1 MPRRTHVRARS
12 GLGGPWLATL
22 LFASGCYRGGSADA
36 DADADDDAGSG
47 TDGDTSAETDGDTDA
62 SSCGD
67 EASISPL
74 RRLSEAQYRN
84 TLRDLFAPAGIDVDV
99 EAVDALDRIPAD
111 DAGTTFG
118 ILDARVSDL
127 HARAYYRLA
136 DRLASVGAH
145 EHLAALAGDCALET
159 TPDAAC
165 IDAFLDDFGMRA
177 HRRPLVPEER
187 EHYHALA
194 SAAVD
199 GPDAF
204 RAIVFSLLLT
214 PQFLYHVQVDG
225 DGDDARFDLDAWSLA
240 SRLSFHFWQ
249 TMPDAELF
257 AAAADG
263 SLATEDG
270 YLAQLDRVFADPR
283 TQATV
288 DRFYDEW
295 LQLGWL
301 TQFPATPAFATFVE
315 GTSVGDAEADH
326 LAAAQAE
333 IHALVRHYTFEE
345 DGTLA
350 DLLLSDLS
358 FTTSPHLAAL
368 YGVEPWDGTSELPR
382 MPTGERAGLLTRV
395 AFLLTG
401 DQETHPVHRG
411 AAVQRRILCNE
422 LPQPDPTMLPPGSL
436 DKPPVTDDQTT
447 RERYETK
454 TADAVC
460 AGCHTLINPAGFVL
474 ERYDAL
480 GRYRTEE
487 RVIDEVTGEVIAV
500 LPIDSS
506 AAPNLAGDDAVID
519 SGAALSEQV
528 VASGLAEACFARQYF
543 RATFGRE
550 DAAEDA
556 CALERVEDALVE
568 AGSMREALRSI
579 ALDPV
584 FRSRRV
590 N

>member
-1 MPRRTHVRARS
+1 V
-12 GLGGPWLATL
+12 LAT
-22 LFASGCYRGGSADA
+22 GCYRGDTGHADGEADA
-36 DADADDDAGSG
+36 SAGSG
-47 TDGDTSAETDGDTDA
+47 TDGDTSPDTGGETEGDA
-62 SSCGD
+62 CGG

-84 TLRDLFAPAGIDVDV
+84 TLRDLFAPAGIDVTV

-111 DAGTTFG
+111 DAGSTFG
-118 ILDARVSDL
+118 ILDARVSDQ

-136 DRLASVGAH
+136 DRLAAVTVQDADR
-145 EHLAALAGDCALET
+145 LAAVAGACATAATAE
-159 TPDAAC
+159 AAC
-165 IDAFLDDFGMRA
+165 IDAFLDDFGLRVF
-177 HRRPLVPEER
+177 RRPLTATER
-187 EHYHALA
+187 EQYHAV
-194 SAAVD
+194 AAQEAT
-199 GPDAF
+199 GADAF
-204 RAIVFSLLLT
+204 RALVFSLLLS
-214 PQFLYHVQVDG
+214 PQFLYHVEVDG
-225 DGDDARFDLDAWSLA
+225 EGDDLRFDLDGYALA

-263 SLATEDG
+263 SLLTDDG

-301 TQFPATPAFATFVE
+301 TQFPTTPAFATFAE
-315 GTSVGDAEADH
+315 GTSIGDPEADH

-333 IHALVRHYTFEE
+333 IHELVRWYTFVE

-350 DLLLSDLS
+350 DVLLSDLS
-358 FTTSPHLAAL
+358 LTRSSHLAEL
-368 YGVEPWDGTSELPR
+368 YGVQAWDGTSDPPR
-382 MPTGERAGLLTRV
+382 MPEGERAGLLTRV

-411 AAVQRRILCNE
+411 AAVHRRILCNE
-422 LPQPDPTMLPPGSL
+422 LPQPDPASLPPGSL
-436 DKPPVTDDQTT
+436 DKPPVTEDQTT
-447 RERYETK
+447 RQRYETK
-454 TADAVC
+454 TADEAC
-460 AGCHTLINPAGFVL
+460 AGCHTIINPVGFVL

-480 GRYRTEE
+480 GRHRTEE
-487 RVIDEVTGEVIAV
+487 RIIDEVTGEVLAV

-506 AAPNLAGDDAVID
+506 AAPLLANDEVID
-519 SGAALSEQV
+519 SGLALSEQV
-528 VASGLAEACFARQYF
+528 AASGKAEACFARQYF

-550 DAAEDA
+550 EAIEDS
-556 CALERVEDALVE
+556 CALARVEDALVE
-568 AGSMREALRSI
+568 VGSMREALRSI
-579 ALDPV
+579 ALDPI

-590 N
+590 M

>member
-1 MPRRTHVRARS
+1 MLV
-12 GLGGPWLATL
+12 LAL
-22 LFASGCYRGGSADA
+22 AAAGCYRGNDANADA
-36 DADADDDAGSG
+36 DADASGGSDS
-47 TDGDTSAETDGDTDA
+47 DGDSGSAGEGDTDA
-62 SSCGD
+62 AGCGD

-84 TLRDLFAPAGIDVDV
+84 TLRDLFAPAGIDVDT
-99 EAVDALDRIPAD
+99 DAADDLDRIPAD
-111 DAGTTFG
+111 DAGSTFG
-118 ILDARVSDL
+118 ILDVRVSEL

-136 DRLASVGAH
+136 DQLAGVTVQDPES
-145 EHLAALAGDCALET
+145 LAAVAGECALAAAPE
-159 TPDAAC
+159 AAC

-177 HRRPLVPEER
+177 YRRPLLAVER

-194 SAAVD
+194 AEAAD
-199 GPDAF
+199 GADAF
-204 RAIVFSLLLT
+204 RTLVFSVLLA

-225 DGDDARFDLDAWSLA
+225 EGDDERFDLDGYALA

-263 SLATEDG
+263 SLTTEDG

-301 TQFPATPAFATFVE
+301 TQFPTTPAFATFAE
-315 GTSVGDAEADH
+315 GTSIGDPEADH
-326 LAAAQAE
+326 LAAARAE
-333 IHALVRHYTFEE
+333 IHALVRHYTFTE

-350 DLLLSDLS
+350 DVVLSDLS
-358 FTTSPHLAAL
+358 LTTSPHLAAL
-368 YGVEPWDGTSELPR
+368 YGVEPWDGTSEPPR
-382 MPTGERAGLLTRV
+382 MPAGERAGLLTRV

-411 AAVQRRILCNE
+411 AAVRRRILCDD

-436 DKPPVTDDQTT
+436 DKPPVTEDQTT
-447 RERYETK
+447 RERYEVK
-454 TADAVC
+454 TADAAC
-460 AGCHTLINPAGFVL
+460 AACHSLINPVGFVL

-480 GRYRTEE
+480 GRYRSEE

-500 LPIDSS
+500 LPIDSA
-506 AAPNLAGDDAVID
+506 AAPNLAGDAAVID

-528 VASGLAEACFARQYF
+528 VASGKAEACFARQYF

-550 DAAEDA
+550 EADEDA
-556 CALERVEDALVE
+556 CALERVEDALLEV
-568 AGSMREALRSI
+568 GSMREALRAI
-579 ALDPV
+579 AIDPV

-590 N
+590 M